1 MVGNHTLDEICLKI
15 TDGTHSTVKDDSDGN
30 CFLLS
35 AKNIKNG
42 HVCYNTDTDRKISKE
57 TLLFL
62 RNRTRTE
69 IGDVLITTVGT
80 IGEISSVDDDNYE
93 FQRSVA
99 LLKPNPSI
107 ITSKFLEYSLKTAES
122 QLMLENFVSG
132 SVQKCIFLD
141 SIKQLKI
148 SVPGLKIQNKIINIL
163 SSIDSLITLNS
174 RINDYLLKLG
184 EAIFDYYQEDA
195 DVSCTINDLA
205 EEIVC
210 GKTPSTSYKEYYGED
225 IPFITIPDLHNSPVI
240 VRTERY
246 LSNIGAETQ
255 KKKTLPAHSIC
266 VSCIATP
273 GLVSLTS
280 ELSQTNQQ
288 INSIICKKSIP
299 PLYVYYLMRSSSDVI
314 INLGSSG
321 SATLNLNKTQFS
333 QIKINILAPIEM
345 LNFNNETKYIL
356 QLIELNSKT
365 NVILES
371 LRDMLLPLLMS
382 GEIDVSKLDLGS

>member
-210 GKTPSTSYKEYYGED
+210 GKTPSTSYKEHYGED

>member
-174 RINDYLLKLG
+174 RINDYL
-184 EAIFDYYQEDA
+184 AA
-195 DVSCTINDLA
+195 
-205 EEIVC
+205 
-210 GKTPSTSYKEYYGED
+210 
-225 IPFITIPDLHNSPVI
+225 
-240 VRTERY
+240 
-246 LSNIGAETQ
+246 
-255 KKKTLPAHSIC
+255 
-266 VSCIATP
+266 
-273 GLVSLTS
+273 
-280 ELSQTNQQ
+280 
-288 INSIICKKSIP
+288 
-299 PLYVYYLMRSSSDVI
+299 
-314 INLGSSG
+314 
-321 SATLNLNKTQFS
+321 
-333 QIKINILAPIEM
+333 
-345 LNFNNETKYIL
+345 
-356 QLIELNSKT
+356 
-365 NVILES
+365 
-371 LRDMLLPLLMS
+371 
-382 GEIDVSKLDLGS
+382 

>member
-107 ITSKFLEYSLKTAES
+107 ITSKFLEYSLKTTES

-174 RINDYLLKLG
+174 RINDYLAKIMQTEYLQMEEQYGCIIPLCDVCSFSKERISASEIDSSNYYSTENILPNKAG
-184 EAIFDYYQEDA
+184 VTSPSSIPQSGNVTKCKRGDTIISNIRPYFKKIHYCSNESTCSTDVLCFTPNNPKFASFLYVSLYNDRFFDYVMVGSKGTKMPRGDKDQIMKYLVP
-195 DVSCTINDLA
+195 DVNSND
-205 EEIVC
+205 VN
-210 GKTPSTSYKEYYGED
+210 
-225 IPFITIPDLHNSPVI
+225 ITLDGWN
-240 VRTERY
+240 
-246 LSNIGAETQ
+246 NI
-255 KKKTLPAHSIC
+255 
-266 VSCIATP
+266 
-273 GLVSLTS
+273 
-280 ELSQTNQQ
+280 
-288 INSIICKKSIP
+288 
-299 PLYVYYLMRSSSDVI
+299 
-314 INLGSSG
+314 
-321 SATLNLNKTQFS
+321 LNK
-333 QIKINILAPIEM
+333 IH
-345 LNFNNETKYIL
+345 NNEL
-356 QLIELNSKT
+356 VNIELNR
-365 NVILES
+365 
-371 LRDMLLPLLMS
+371 LRDLLLPKLMS
-382 GEIDVSKLDLGS
+382 GEIDVSNLDLCC

>member
-1 MVGNHTLDEICLKI
+1 
-15 TDGTHSTVKDDSDGN
+15 
-30 CFLLS
+30 
-35 AKNIKNG
+35 
-42 HVCYNTDTDRKISKE
+42 
-57 TLLFL
+57 
-62 RNRTRTE
+62 
-69 IGDVLITTVGT
+69 
-80 IGEISSVDDDNYE
+80 
-93 FQRSVA
+93 
-99 LLKPNPSI
+99 
-107 ITSKFLEYSLKTAES
+107 
-122 QLMLENFVSG
+122 
-132 SVQKCIFLD
+132 
-141 SIKQLKI
+141 
-148 SVPGLKIQNKIINIL
+148 
-163 SSIDSLITLNS
+163 
-174 RINDYLLKLG
+174 LKLG

-210 GKTPSTSYKEYYGED
+210 GKTPSTSYKEHYGED